1 MQLFAIALTVTKQF
15 VVTCGKEWSA
25 VMERSKHIVNF
36 IMVMLVILTMMFAIS
51 LSVDVYATSS
61 ENTPVT
67 GYCGG
72 EGDGTNVTWSYQD
85 HVLTISGTG
94 KMVSFSDVT
103 GDMLI
108 PLSIMSSDEIEEL
121 VIEEGVTEIGDYC
134 FFKFTRLFKASL
146 PDSLTS
152 IGSFAFNRCGD
163 LKRITI
169 PDNVKSIGSNAF
181 ADCNQLSE
189 VNGMKNVETLGDSV
203 FLGTAISTMVLP
215 GTLTVIPDNLFF
227 GCINIKELKLE
238 NGITKIG
245 SGAFGYCEFSELV
258 IPDSV
263 TEIGSKAFTDCGR
276 MKTLS
281 LSNSLKTISSEA
293 FHNTA
298 ITNITIPSSVNTIEA
313 DAFSGCFDLKNVI
326 IPESVTTIGRHAF
339 DSDRIVLPKS
349 LANIANFAFSEYT
362 QLVYCKTKAQV
373 DYCED
378 MGYNYIDCTAP
389 IDIANSVLSIEAT
402 SYDYTGEPISP
413 AVTATYDLGGTELSL
428 IEDFDYTV
436 SYEDN
441 VNAGTAKVIITGIN
455 GFSGTKTISF
465 DIKGSGSSQGNKEEQ
480 NTTTEPSTDQTTEEK
495 NEPDES
501 KSTTLPQTEHS
512 TDVASEITETNTETN
527 NPNSTATSDIAQSDT
542 SASEKPS
549 VDTSVSEIQK
559 ADTTSS
565 DAKKQDTKTASK
577 KTTEPKQYLI
587 KSCYY
592 RITGKKTVSFIRPKN
607 KNIAKLTIP
616 KTVKIGGKTYKV
628 TSVGEGACES
638 LKKLRTVTVGDN
650 VTTVGNRAF
659 MNCKKLDS
667 ITFGKNIISLGEK
680 VLYNSKKLR
689 RVKFVGN
696 AVKKIG
702 AHTFKGVPRTVDIL
716 VPNKK
721 VKKYLTL
728 INNASK

>member
-1 MQLFAIALTVTKQF
+1 
-15 VVTCGKEWSA
+15 
-25 VMERSKHIVNF
+25 MERSKHIVNF

-51 LSVDVYATSS
+51 LSVNVYATSS

-189 VNGMKNVETLGDSV
+189 INGMKNVETLGDSV

-276 MKTLS
+276 MKTLR

-298 ITNITIPSSVNTIEA
+298 ITDITFPSSVNTIEA
-313 DAFSGCFDLKNVI
+313 DAFSGCFDLRNVI

-349 LANIANFAFSEYT
+349 LTNIANFAFSEYT

-373 DYCED
+373 DYCKD
-378 MGYNYIDCTAP
+378 MGYNYLDCTTP
-389 IDIANSVLSIEAT
+389 IDIADAKVTLVAT
-402 SYDYTGEPISP
+402 SFNYTGDSISP
-413 AVTATYDLGGTELSL
+413 TLKATYDLGETKLPL
-428 IEDFDYTV
+428 IENFDYTV

-455 GFSGTKTISF
+455 GFSGTKTVPF
-465 DIKGSGSSQGNKEEQ
+465 EIKSTSVPVEKKEDQ
-480 NTTTEPSTDQTTEEK
+480 NTTKDQTSEEGF
-495 NEPDES
+495 ESDES
-501 KSTTLPQTEHS
+501 KSTTSPE
-512 TDVASEITETNTETN
+512 
-527 NPNSTATSDIAQSDT
+527 NSTSDDAANVPSETGKSDENGTSDTAQSDT
-542 SASEKPS
+542 KISD
-549 VDTSVSEIQK
+549 DTSDSEIQK

-565 DAKKQDTKTASK
+565 DAKKQDTKTTIK
-577 KTTEPKQYLI
+577 KPTEPKQYLI

-607 KNIAKLTIP
+607 KNIANLTIP

-650 VTTVGNRAF
+650 VTTVENRAF

-680 VLYNSKKLR
+680 VLYNAKKLR
-689 RVKFVGN
+689 RVKFSGN
-696 AVKKIG
+696 TVKKIG

-728 INNASK
+728 INNASR